1 MKELMKKLMDAG
13 KTEAFESLDAF
24 IAAAKEL
31 GISQEEIDE
40 ATKNFDGFPLDDGDL
55 DEIAGGM
62 PPRPSYYNPGF
73 RNDDPYDPNRR
84 GNIYSCKK
92 C

>member
-31 GISQEEIDE
+31 GIPQEEIDE

-55 DEIAGGM
+55 DEIAGGI
-62 PPRPSYYNPGF
+62 PRPDINNPGF
-73 RNDDPYDPNRR
+73 GPNETYDPNRR
-84 GNIYSCKK
+84 TYGGRK